1 MGFLVGAS
9 CRIAV
14 QLYSNAVRKL
24 PLMRHP
30 WEHVLLAG
38 IGGYAGYKF
47 TQWRRD
53 QRNELSAMLGS
64 MNKFGRPSPIPSS
77 AAAEKDE

>member
-9 CRIAV
+9 CGIAV

-47 TQWRRD
+47 TQWEED